1 MLIREA
7 KENEFFLLKKQRLS
21 SYRVYEEKLSSKQW
35 AVLGTHLSSNIDH
48 QPGVEVFIAEIDGQI
63 VGSVA
68 LFPADSK
75 SYAGTSQA
83 IECSEIRMLAVN
95 PDFRSHGIGKLL
107 VEHCID
113 ISKIRKQKFIGL
125 YTGCFMKHAIALYEK
140 IGFEQI
146 SSLDFSPLDDGIT
159 VKAFRCYL

>member
-7 KENEFFLLKKQRLS
+7 KKNEFFLLKKQRLA
-21 SYRVYEEKLSSKQW
+21 SYKIHKEKLSSKQW
-35 AVLGTHLSSNIDH
+35 AMLETHLSSDINH
-48 QPGVEVFIAEIDGQI
+48 QPGVEVFVAEMDGQI

-83 IECSEIRMLAVN
+83 IECPEIRMLAVN

-140 IGFEQI
+140 MGFERI
-146 SSLDFSPLDDGIT
+146 SSLDFSPLDDGIF
-159 VKAFRCYL
+159 VKAFRFYL